1 MLASPPPYSLAPA
14 AFRFPALAA
23 LAGRAA
29 LGGERESALAV
40 MLAARL
46 AAAMLPPDALAEA
59 LRAERARAAKVW
71 LSSLALPAGVR
82 PALVRVL
89 EASAGESTGAL
100 ATALERAA
108 DAVSGVLDAASSAEL
123 NALTRALRGA

>member
-1 MLASPPPYSLAPA
+1 MLASPPPYSLAHA
-14 AFRFPALAA
+14 AFRFRALAA

-46 AAAMLPPDALAEA
+46 AAAMLPPDGLSVA
-59 LRAERARAAKVW
+59 LRTERARAAKVW

-82 PALVRVL
+82 PALLPVL
-89 EASAGESTGAL
+89 EASAGEGTGAL
-100 ATALERAA
+100 ATALERAV
-108 DAVSGVLDAASSAEL
+108 DAVTGVLDAASLAEL
-123 NALTRALRGA
+123 KALTRALRG

>member
-1 MLASPPPYSLAPA
+1 MIATPAPYSLAPA

-29 LGGERESALAV
+29 LGGERESALG
-40 MLAARL
+40 MLLVARL
-46 AAAMLPPDALAEA
+46 AAATLPPDALSPEA
-59 LRAERARAAKVW
+59 RGERARAAKVW

-82 PALVRVL
+82 PALVRVAD
-89 EASAGESTGAL
+89 ASAGDSATAL

-108 DAVSGVLDAASSAEL
+108 DVTGKALDAHALAEL
-123 NALTRALRGA
+123 QALGKVLR